1 MGVFTNHYITVP
13 WGEKEKK
20 KKKQTRNTFPKDRG
34 GNPINVM
41 APSLV
46 AKMIDSWIRS
56 EDENQA
62 MGDRAGSGGGQSV
75 E

>member
-1 MGVFTNHYITVP
+1 
-13 WGEKEKK
+13 
-20 KKKQTRNTFPKDRG
+20 
-34 GNPINVM
+34 M

-46 AKMIDSWIRS
+46 ANMIDSWIRS

-62 MGDRAGSGGGQSV
+62 MGDRAGRGGGQSV